1 MQGNYLEAQKILN
14 RLLASIES
22 DPRHVRLVCDYLENS
37 NDIKGL
43 TYILNK
49 LTDHPIHQTFALQK
63 LIQHCSASSPLE
75 ELLGWMTKLSKT
87 RFNDQTFKQTILY
100 FELLDPLLPSP
111 SKKLERLLHDAQ
123 SHHEN
128 KVSYQNKITLA
139 LAYLRNQEP
148 DKAFV
153 AIGPVREWRKWQETR
168 SAWTLIASE
177 IFKLNNDSEK
187 SLILRKNIDLE
198 SISR

>member
-1 MQGNYLEAQKILN
+1 MIN
-14 RLLASIES
+14 
-22 DPRHVRLVCDYLENS
+22 P
-37 NDIKGL
+37 
-43 TYILNK
+43 
-49 LTDHPIHQTFALQK
+49 
-63 LIQHCSASSPLE
+63 SS
-75 ELLGWMTKLSKT
+75 
-87 RFNDQTFKQTILY
+87 KQLY

-111 SKKLERLLHDAQ
+111 SKTRKLLHDAQ
-123 SHHEN
+123 SQHDK

-198 SISR
+198 SISRAERDSFKILFSES